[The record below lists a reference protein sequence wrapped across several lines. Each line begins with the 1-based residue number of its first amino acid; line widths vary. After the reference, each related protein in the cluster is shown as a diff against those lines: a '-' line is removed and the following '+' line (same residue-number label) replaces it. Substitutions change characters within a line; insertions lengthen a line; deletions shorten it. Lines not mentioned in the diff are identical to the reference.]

1 MADRRTRW
9 QKLTDVLINTGNG
22 SPATATRT
30 ATYSLTPLTTQS
42 QNEILYSTNSK
53 EDRDRVLAQMKQ
65 QKLMSYMWA
74 KTGYDTAMEQAV
86 GANQVRVMYRDA
98 DLMAAWPE
106 IGAALDILAEEATT
120 TNAKGKILNIYSK
133 SERIKSILEDLFYNR
148 LDIPIWLQTI
158 VHETAKYGNEFM
170 FLNLDLNE
178 GVKGWRELPVH
189 QMRRL
194 ENGMDNVYGSGMF
207 NSTFTQLQPD
217 EVKFV
222 WEGHNEDKPFKNWMI
237 AHFRLITDSIF
248 LPYGCSWLNKA
259 RRHWRMLS
267 MMEDAMLLYRLE
279 RSIER
284 RVFKVNVGAIDDQ
297 DVPAFIQE
305 FMNTVK
311 RAPIIDPQTGQID
324 LRKNFL
330 DVSADYVIPVRNGQD
345 PTSIDTLSSAQ
356 NATAMDDMEYMEKK
370 ILAALR
376 VPKAFLNFTESQ
388 GKAQNLSLTDVRFNR
403 TVNTIQKAIIM
414 ELNKIAIIHLYL
426 LGFEDELTN
435 FTLTLNNP
443 SNQIEMMELENLNK
457 RLAAAQTALAEQG
470 GGIPIMSW
478 HQVQR
483 EIMGRTD
490 PEIADTLNE
499 IRLEAALA
507 IEIQRTAEIIKQ
519 THLFDKVDRI
529 FGEPGAKYSANP
541 PGQDGGMG
549 GLGGGGGAP
558 APIMGD
564 DFGSDLDG
572 LGEPGEDA
580 EGDIGG
586 DEGGADLGGMDE
598 GGPSPL
604 NEGTV
609 FKPVT
614 KLSESIRNAVSK
626 GQFYNAYVKN
636 MLKEEDDTPEPIP
649 ILDKNLR
656 INEEIES
663 ILKSIGEQKD
673 GSRFTDDEIEQV
685 LHQ

>member
-22 SPATATRT
+22 SPANATRT

-120 TNAKGKILNIYSK
+120 TNQKGKILNIYSK

-376 VPKAFLNFTESQ
+376 VPKTFLNFTESQ
-388 GKAQNLSLTDVRFNR
+388 GKAQNLSLTDIRFNR
-403 TVNTIQKAIIM
+403 TVNTVQKAIIM

-443 SNQIEMMELENLNK
+443 SNQIEMMELDNLNK

-529 FGEPGAKYSANP
+529 FGEPGAKYSATP

-558 APIMGD
+558 APMMGD
-564 DFGSDLDG
+564 DFGGDLDG

-580 EGDIGG
+580 EGNIGG
-586 DEGGADLGGMDE
+586 DEGGADLGGMDAE
-598 GGPSPL
+598 APSPL
-604 NEGTV
+604 NESTGL
-609 FKPVT
+609 KPT
-614 KLSESIRNAVSK
+614 ITLSESIRNAVSK

-656 INEEIES
+656 VNEEIEG
-663 ILKSIGEQKD
+663 ILRSIGERKG
-673 GSRFTDDEIEQV
+673 GSGFTDDEIEQV